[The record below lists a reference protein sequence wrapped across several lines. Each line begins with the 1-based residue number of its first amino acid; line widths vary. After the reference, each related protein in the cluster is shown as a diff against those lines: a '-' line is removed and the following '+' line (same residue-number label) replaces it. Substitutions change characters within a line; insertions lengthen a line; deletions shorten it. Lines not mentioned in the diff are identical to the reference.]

1 MDSKN
6 MKEISLDE
14 LNKVSGGTIIDI
26 GDNTMDN
33 EITIPFE
40 CSCGTTFYVKP
51 GNRIVKCPNPSCG
64 KVSYLP

>member
-6 MKEISLDE
+6 VKEISLDE
-14 LNKVSGGTIIDI
+14 LKKVSGGTISDI

-33 EITIPFE
+33 EITISFK
-40 CSCGTTFYVKP
+40 CSCGTVFNMKP

-64 KVSYLP
+64 KVSYL